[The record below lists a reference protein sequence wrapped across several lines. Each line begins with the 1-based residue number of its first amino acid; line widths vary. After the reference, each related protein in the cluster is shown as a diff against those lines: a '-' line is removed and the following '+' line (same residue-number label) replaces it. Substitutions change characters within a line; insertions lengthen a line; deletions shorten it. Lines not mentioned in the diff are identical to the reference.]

1 MYKDIFLGS
10 VLNIR
15 NISGVVVSYAE
26 IDHINLTNNYLNKG
40 HEFRLVDNKGK
51 ECFLIL
57 FEYPIYFGNE
67 FHYYSN
73 MMLVEP
79 YHQIKC
85 YDSVHLDWGK
95 EIIKKKI
102 GFSNYADNQR
112 FDFNY
117 YYDKKNKNVYVERD
131 LEEKI
136 HIRLFGTFV
145 DSQEVNI
152 GQQLTSLP
160 MPLKPYIEGEPIKQK
175 PQNLFSSDDIYEIAI
190 NGDSYFVKNSS
201 DYVQQNFMGYIG
213 EQKLWRDFALQN
225 SKTNEYCRLSVY
237 KNKSILW
244 KSTDNNEVNT
254 LQLNQTFK
262 DMVYD
267 VKNNEKVE
275 FEEYCLPNNEGFIS
289 LEKKSNNNDL
299 KCYIGEEI
307 PNKYI
312 YPNFTKSTP
321 IFKPTQI
328 KPEFLLSFK
337 DLSLHSKTSA
347 RPPFSDYTMLN
358 PRKSKLP
365 SWGKF
370 LIIFFIL
377 YIIIYIIILL
387 YYA

>member
-1 MYKDIFLGS
+1 MNSDIFLGS

-67 FHYYSN
+67 FHNNSN
-73 MMLVEP
+73 MMLVVP

-95 EIIKKKI
+95 EIIIKKI
-102 GFSNYADNQR
+102 GFSNYTDNQR
-112 FDFNY
+112 FDYNY
-117 YYDKKNKNVYVERD
+117 YYDKKTKNVYVERD
-131 LEEKI
+131 LEDKI

-145 DSQEVNI
+145 DSQEVII
-152 GQQLTSLP
+152 GQQLSTLP

-175 PQNLFSSDDIYEIAI
+175 PQDLFSSNDIDEISI
-190 NGDSYFVKNSS
+190 NGDIYFVKNSL
-201 DYVQQNFMGYIG
+201 DYFKQNKNGFIVNK
-213 EQKLWRDFALQN
+213 KLWRDFALKN
-225 SKTNEYCRLSVY
+225 SKSNEYCRLSVY

-244 KSTDNNEVNT
+244 KLTDNKEVNT
-254 LQLNQTFK
+254 SQLKQTCK
-262 DMVYD
+262 NTIYD

-275 FEEYCLPNNEGFIS
+275 FEEYSLPNNEGFIS

-307 PNKYI
+307 PNENI
-312 YPNFTKSTP
+312 YSNFTKSTS

-328 KPEFLLSFK
+328 KSEFLLSFK
-337 DLSLHSKTSA
+337 DLSLYSKSSVK
-347 RPPFSDYTMLN
+347 PPIYFDPKT
-358 PRKSKLP
+358 KLP
-365 SWGKF
+365 IGIKIF
-370 LIIFFIL
+370 LFLL
-377 YIIIYIIILL
+377 YIVALIILL
-387 YYA
+387 CIKIFS